1 LLRGAFALQKQ
12 TRLENIL
19 IRVASP
25 GHAVFAV
32 TMMVLGAVGF
42 LHPQLVSLW
51 NPVSVNVPA
60 HELLVH
66 LIAIISMASGLG
78 LLFQR
83 TAAIAARLLLT
94 TLLLWLLL
102 LRLPN
107 FLFEPVFAA
116 CWSVFPLLF
125 MAAATWVLYVWFATV
140 WDRNHFSLITGN
152 NGLRIARFLYG
163 LSLIFFGIAHFVD
176 VKDTVSLIPHWL
188 PCHLFWA
195 YFTGCAFIAAGL
207 ATLTGFWARLAVTL
221 SAIQL
226 ALFLFLVWIPI
237 VAIGSKNPF
246 QWSETILNVA
256 LCAGAWV
263 MTDSY
268 GDAPWLTANKRE
280 RPITDPM

>member
-1 LLRGAFALQKQ
+1 
-12 TRLENIL
+12 L

-32 TMMVLGAVGF
+32 IMMVLGAVGF
-42 LHPQLVSLW
+42 LHPNLVSLW

-66 LIAIISMASGLG
+66 LIAVISLATGVG
-78 LLFQR
+78 LLVQH

-116 CWSVFPLLF
+116 CWSVFPLLL
-125 MAAATWVLYVWFATV
+125 MVAAAWVLYVWFASV
-140 WDRNHFSLITGN
+140 WDRDHLSLISGN

-163 LSLIFFGIAHFVD
+163 LSLVFFGIAHFVD

-188 PCHLFWA
+188 PGHLFFA

-207 ATLTGFWARLAVTL
+207 ATLTGICARLAVTL

-237 VAIGSKNPF
+237 VAIGSKDPF
-246 QWSETILNVA
+246 QWSETLLNAA

-268 GDAPWLTANKRE
+268 GDAKNRKAVCA
-280 RPITDPM
+280 